1 VSTKIVILDMGGGYY
16 NNRKLTAASQAR
28 GHADMEEIQA
38 NLKSRGIEI
47 IHWLSREPINLRQA
61 DKIHLTAEGHRA
73 AAQELEPKVIQALK
87 SLGG

>member
-38 NLKSRGIEI
+38 NLKSRG
-47 IHWLSREPINLRQA
+47 
-61 DKIHLTAEGHRA
+61 
-73 AAQELEPKVIQALK
+73 PKTYW
-87 SLGG
+87 